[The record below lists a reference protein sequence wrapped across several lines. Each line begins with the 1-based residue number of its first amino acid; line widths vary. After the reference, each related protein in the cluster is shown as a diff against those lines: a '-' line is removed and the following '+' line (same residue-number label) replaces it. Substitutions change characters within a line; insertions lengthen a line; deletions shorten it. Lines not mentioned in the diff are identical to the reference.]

1 MKLQEKLT
9 EMQRRDKALLAVNFY
24 NYETLRG
31 ICEAFAAKNY
41 PLIMQ
46 LSPGS
51 IEYLGLGVA
60 VNLARAASAQ
70 YSLQNWL
77 HLDHAN
83 DVNLIH
89 RCLDAGFD
97 SVMIDASEESFAA
110 NVRKTQEVVRLAES
124 YQANVEA
131 ELGFVPKLG
140 QAEKKDG
147 FTRPEEAARFVKE
160 TGVNALAVAIGSAHG
175 FYKSE
180 PKLDLQRLSEIQS
193 STDVCLV
200 LHGGSGI
207 PAPIIREAIQKGIC
221 KINLATEVKN
231 AFMKSIGVEVNKSQ
245 EIDLRIVFPPAIRAV
260 RDLVAGKL
268 EIIQESQA
276 EL

>member
-1 MKLQEKLT
+1 MRLQEKLK
-9 EMQRRDKALLAVNFY
+9 EMQRQGKALLAVNFY

-31 ICEAFAAKNY
+31 VCEAFADKNY

-51 IEYLGLGVA
+51 IKYLGLEVA
-60 VNLARAASAQ
+60 VKLARAASEQ
-70 YSLQNWL
+70 FGLQSWL
-77 HLDHAN
+77 HLDHAQN
-83 DVNLIH
+83 VDLIR
-89 RCLDAGFD
+89 RCLDDGFD
-97 SVMIDASEESFAA
+97 SVMIDTSEEPFAE
-110 NVRKTQEVVRLAES
+110 NVRVTGEVVRMAEK

-140 QAEKKDG
+140 QVEKKDG
-147 FTRPEEAARFVKE
+147 FTCPKEAASFVKE

-180 PKLDLQRLSEIQS
+180 PKLDLQRLSEIS
-193 STDVCLV
+193 ESTDACLV

-207 PAPIIREAIQKGIC
+207 PAEAIREAVKRGIC

-231 AFMKSIGVEVNKSQ
+231 AFMKSVVREVNSSK
-245 EIDLRIVFPPAIRAV
+245 EIDLRIVFPPAIQSV
-260 RDLVAGKL
+260 RDLVMGKL
-268 EIIQESQA
+268 DIIGQ
-276 EL
+276 

>member
-31 ICEAFAAKNY
+31 VCEAFAAKNY

-60 VNLARAASAQ
+60 VDLARAASAQ
-70 YSLQNWL
+70 YGLQSWL

-245 EIDLRIVFPPAIRAV
+245 EIDLRIVFPPAIKSV
-260 RDLVAGKL
+260 RDLILEKL
-268 EIIQESQA
+268 DIIIQ
-276 EL
+276 